1 MTSRLKQLLELK
13 KRLDAKCWDG
23 YKKQGTK
30 KKGDTIVNN
39 CVKEEDE
46 SPAEEAAEDT
56 EEKNDMAHTQLHF
69 IVYAAE
75 QIMEYIM
82 NDGEIEEWYQNK
94 LSKVHSEM
102 ESLHAYMEGTKR
114 KDEMMG
120 ESLGHAIAKMRVAQ
134 VKKDWNKLSSV
145 EKSAQLKKEKE
156 ASQKRYA
163 EYQAS
168 TKETVDMTGCPL
180 LEKLNPSM
188 GISKYI
194 RDFKKSDAPQFKGAS
209 VSKRRKMAVAAYL
222 GAKRKKESK

>member
-1 MTSRLKQLLELK
+1 MKSRLKQLLEIK

-39 CVKEEDE
+39 CVKEAESLGVMIARMRQQQIAKDWNKKSTAEKSAYYKKHQEDLKKRMKE
-46 SPAEEAAEDT
+46 DTDT

-75 QIMEYIM
+75 EIMEYIM

-114 KDEMMG
+114 KEAMGNGEEADEEINM
-120 ESLGHAIAKMRVAQ
+120 K
-134 VKKDWNKLSSV
+134 
-145 EKSAQLKKEKE
+145 
-156 ASQKRYA
+156 
-163 EYQAS
+163 
-168 TKETVDMTGCPL
+168 GCPL
-180 LEKLNPSM
+180 LEKLNPGM
-188 GISKYI
+188 GIGKYI
-194 RDFKKSDAPQFKGAS
+194 KDFKKSDAPQFKGAS
-209 VSKRRKMAVAAYL
+209 ASKRRKMAVAAFL
-222 GAKRKKESK
+222 SAKRKKLEK